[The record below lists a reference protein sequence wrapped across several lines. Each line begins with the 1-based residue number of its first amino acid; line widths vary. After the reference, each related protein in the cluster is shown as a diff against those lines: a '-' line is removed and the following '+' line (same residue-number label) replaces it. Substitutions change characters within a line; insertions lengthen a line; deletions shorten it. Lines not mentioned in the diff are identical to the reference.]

1 MLETFTLKK
10 QLETTRE
17 ELSHALYQ
25 SDASCRVIAR
35 LLKERDTARR
45 ELEQLR
51 QAVGRYASCAFV
63 STNGQRGAIGRMDV
77 ENVLPGLDA
86 EARNKITV
94 RSQDLSTQRRER
106 V

>member
-35 LLKERDTARR
+35 LIKERDSSRK

-51 QAVGRYASCAFV
+51 QAVGRFV
-63 STNGQRGAIGRMDV
+63 GVGSGLTKIGVVKWRLRAVFLVLMPRQRA
-77 ENVLPGLDA
+77 L
-86 EARNKITV
+86 
-94 RSQDLSTQRRER
+94 
-106 V
+106 

>member
-35 LLKERDTARR
+35 LVKERDSARR
-45 ELEQLR
+45 ELEQLK
-51 QAVGRYASCAFV
+51 QVVGRCAPLVFC
-63 STNGQRGAIGRMDV
+63 S
-77 ENVLPGLDA
+77 
-86 EARNKITV
+86 
-94 RSQDLSTQRRER
+94 
-106 V
+106 